1 MEHLIKIENLRK
13 SYDDFTLELDRLVVP
28 RGSVVGFV
36 GPNGSGKTTIIK
48 AIMGLISLDAGEIA
62 LFGRRVAKDSPL
74 VDEKKRVGVVL
85 DTCPFPAEL
94 TVGDVSRMGGAAY
107 SNWDAKAFEE
117 LAERF
122 GLGQGKAVKE
132 LSRGMGMKLQ
142 LAFALAHDPD
152 LLILDEPTAGLDPLA
167 RVELL
172 DLVRERM
179 NDDRGVLISTHITS
193 DIERIADYVTCI
205 NNGRVV
211 FSEDIETICDRSGVL
226 RCRASEL
233 ESVLAAALFKPL
245 SVHVVTGPYGVE
257 ALVPDRFVLKESF
270 PGLACERATVESYM
284 ALTLKGD
291 LR

>member
-1 MEHLIKIENLRK
+1 MEHLINVSHARK
-13 SYDDFTLELDRLVVP
+13 SYGGFLLDVDELVVP
-28 RGSVVGFV
+28 RGCVMGLI
-36 GPNGSGKTTIIK
+36 GGNGAGKTTTIK
-48 AIMGLISLDAGEIA
+48 AIMGLISLDAGEIT
-62 LFGRRVAKDSPL
+62 LLGRRVVKGSSL
-74 VDEKKRVGVVL
+74 IEEKKRVGVIF

-94 TVGDVSRMGGAAY
+94 TVGDVSRLGEAAY
-107 SNWDAKAFEE
+107 LNWDAKVFEE
-117 LAERF
+117 LAGRF
-122 GLGQGKAVKE
+122 GLGWDKAVKE

-193 DIERIADYVTCI
+193 DLERIADYVTCI
-205 NNGRVV
+205 NDGRVA
-211 FSEDIETICDRSGVL
+211 FSEDIETICDRSGIL

-233 ESVLAAALFKPL
+233 ESVLDAALFEPL
-245 SVHVVTGPYGVE
+245 SVRVLAGPYGVE
-257 ALVPDRFVLKESF
+257 VLVPDRFALKESF
-270 PGLACERATVESYM
+270 PELACERATVESYM
-284 ALTLKGD
+284 ALMLKGD